1 MPQLA
6 EDPAPFVRFRS
17 IEILATSSSV
27 QAFVGRSYA
36 SVAVVEAAFR
46 LMSTSGGDARV
57 VLTWADGTVFIGTLP
72 LCRADVRSI
81 EPFSRALRR
90 RLDSILEC
98 DLPWPTA
105 TQREQRA
112 WARRILENY
121 QVGL

>member
-6 EDPAPFVRFRS
+6 EQSQPYVRFRS

-27 QAFVGRSYA
+27 QAFVGNSYA
-36 SVAVVEAAFR
+36 SIAVVEAAFR

-57 VLTWADGTVFIGTLP
+57 ALTWTDGTVFIASLP
-72 LCRADVRSI
+72 LCRGDYRSP

-90 RLDSILEC
+90 RLASILEC

-112 WARRILENY
+112 WARRILDGY